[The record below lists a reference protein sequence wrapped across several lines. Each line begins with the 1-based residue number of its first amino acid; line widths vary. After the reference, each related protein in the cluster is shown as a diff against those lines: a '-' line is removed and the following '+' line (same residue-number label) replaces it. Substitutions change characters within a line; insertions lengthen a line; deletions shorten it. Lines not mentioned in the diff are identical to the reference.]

1 VTKIYISST
10 YADLKEHREAVYRLL
25 RKTPN
30 REIQAMEDYVAGDE
44 RPLSRCLSD
53 VAACDIYVGIFAWRY
68 GFVPSGADNPDALS
82 ITQLEYRAAGRA
94 GKQRLI
100 FLVDGEAPWLPAHMD
115 ASTGDNEQGKKV
127 AALRQLLTRDHVASF
142 FKSADQLAGLVHAA
156 VTNWEHARAPQPNAP
171 PAPPPKPAAHVREL
185 RNSILLAFTPSGE
198 NVAKQLAQRLQPWF
212 DKPVLLSKTALFAED
227 ETQFLALE
235 ESAARCCAALV
246 ALTPACLDQLAP
258 REPHVAKA
266 LGLLSARTGAL
277 GALAAEVNASALPA
291 SWALDPVI
299 ATGPDVTADAV
310 LSQLR
315 QWSERALPPWGTRL
329 VGLPVSVVAMTAAEI
344 QALDAN
350 PGMIGDRLGI
360 AARDRFLEIRRELAL
375 AKLDWTRRYAA
386 TREAWQ
392 PFGPGGVPAAAIVA
406 DIVASL
412 NRRALPK
419 LRHRGIRAQWYPFE
433 AVLDYESRKDV
444 RLRNVYRDVA
454 RAGAV
459 LLIDELSLFHPDLM
473 QALTNSPFCN
483 NEQVAIVTISPFNP
497 ASSPVNQVLES
508 EARRRLSGALERYAT
523 DFDPQCELA
532 VGEERRL
539 RRWLHSSLPETVVSL
554 REPRPDQDAMRAF
567 YAEELGAAAMRTP
580 SEYPWAGGGET

>member
-10 YADLKEHREAVYRLL
+10 YADLREHREAVYRLL

-30 REIQAMEDYVAGDE
+30 RDVHAMEDYVASDA
-44 RPLSRCLSD
+44 RPLARCLAD

-68 GFVPSGADNPDALS
+68 GYVPPAHENPEALS
-82 ITQLEYRAAGRA
+82 ITQLEYLAAGAA

-100 FLVDGEAPWLPAHMD
+100 FLLDQEAPWSPVHMD

-127 AALRQLLTRDHVASF
+127 VALRRLLAGAHLASF
-142 FKSADQLAGLVHAA
+142 FKSPDQLAGLVHAA
-156 VTNWEHARAPQPNAP
+156 VTNWEQSRAPQPAQP
-171 PAPPPKPAAHVREL
+171 PAPPKPAAHVREL
-185 RNSILLAFTPSGE
+185 RNSLLLAFTPAGE
-198 NVAKQLAQRLQPWF
+198 RAAKQLAVRLQPWF

-227 ETQFLALE
+227 EAQFYALE
-235 ESAARCCAALV
+235 ESAARCSAALIT
-246 ALTPACLDQLAP
+246 LTPACVDQLLP
-258 REPHVAKA
+258 RAAHVAKA
-266 LGLLSARTGAL
+266 LGLLSARTGSL
-277 GALAAEVNASALPA
+277 GALLADTRRAALPA
-291 SWALDPVI
+291 SWSVDTVI
-299 ATGPDVTADAV
+299 ETGADLTLEPGLAR
-310 LSQLR
+310 LR
-315 QWSERALPPWGTRL
+315 QWAERALPAWGARL
-329 VGLPVSVVAMTAAEI
+329 VGLPVSVVAMTAAEVR
-344 QALDAN
+344 ALDED
-350 PGMIGDRLGI
+350 PGMIGERLGA
-360 AARDRFLEIRRELAL
+360 AARDRFLEIRRELAA

-392 PFGPGGVPAAAIVA
+392 PFGPGGAPAAAIVA
-406 DIVASL
+406 DIVAGL
-412 NRRALPK
+412 NQRALPK

-433 AVLDYESRKDV
+433 AIVECESRKDT

-459 LLIDELSLFHPDLM
+459 LLIDELSLFHPDLT

-508 EARRRLSGALERYAT
+508 EARRRLAGALERYAT

-554 REPRPDQDAMRAF
+554 REPRPDRDAMRAF
-567 YAEELGAAAMRTP
+567 YAEELGAAALRTP
-580 SEYPWAGGGET
+580 SEYPWAGGSES